1 MASAGKI
8 RYLEWK
14 RRHPEITISH
24 IIIEDDGDKFDTQ
37 LDGNVYFEGTYT
49 PDEFTIFGDLY
60 ISARR
65 DLQLGKFTI
74 RGEVTFII
82 DERQRVEFEGFEN
95 FFRTLQE
102 SLPSNVV
109 VNS

>member
-8 RYLEWK
+8 RYLQWK
-14 RRHPEITISH
+14 GRHPEITISH
-24 IIIEDDGDKFDTQ
+24 IILEDDGDEFDTQ
-37 LDGNVYFEGTYT
+37 LDGNVYFEGTHT
-49 PDEFTIFGDLY
+49 PDEFTIFGNLY

-65 DLQLGKFTI
+65 DLQLGRFTI
-74 RGEVTFII
+74 RGEMTFII
-82 DERQRVEFEGFEN
+82 DESQRVSFDGFEN